1 MGSMGSQWCS
11 PAGEG
16 QVEVEAGEGGGAGSP
31 HSWWPDLLEDTK
43 RDNSEEPPPPGLAL
57 LKTLDIV
64 LQRTLYDRRVES
76 FYPQN
81 SY

>member
-31 HSWWPDLLEDTK
+31 HSWWPDLLENTK
-43 RDNSEEPPPPGLAL
+43 RDNSEEPP
-57 LKTLDIV
+57 
-64 LQRTLYDRRVES
+64 LQASLY
-76 FYPQN
+76 
-81 SY
+81 